1 MKETIREDGW
11 KIRTADPEKDAAAL
25 VEIYRPYVEKT
36 AITFEY
42 TTPTVDEFRGRMQH
56 TLQRYPYLVLER
68 NGLIGGYAYVSP
80 FVGRKAYDYSVE
92 TSIYLDS
99 NLRHQGLGGKLYA
112 GLENVLKE
120 MHILNLNACIGV
132 PREGNVLPF
141 LDNNS
146 MNFHAHEGYHLAG
159 RFHSCGY
166 KFGTWLDMVWME
178 KMLQDHPQE
187 PQPFLA
193 YNEVRQIIAVKYQIE

>member
-1 MKETIREDGW
+1 MKEMNRECSW

-56 TLQRYPYLVLER
+56 TLERYPYLVLEKD
-68 NGLIGGYAYVSP
+68 GAIGGYAYVSA
-80 FVGRKAYDYSVE
+80 FVGREAYDHSVE
-92 TSIYLDS
+92 TSIYLDR
-99 NLRHQGLGGKLYA
+99 NLRHQGLGRKLYTA
-112 GLENVLKE
+112 LENVLKE

-132 PREGNVLPF
+132 PREGDTLTF

-146 MNFHAHEGYHLAG
+146 MDFHAHMGYRLTG

-166 KFGTWLDMVWME
+166 KFNTWLDMVWME
-178 KMLQDHPQE
+178 KMLQDHPQ
-187 PQPFLA
+187 QPLPMLP
-193 YNEVRQIIAVKYQIE
+193 YHEVRQIIAQKYQIL